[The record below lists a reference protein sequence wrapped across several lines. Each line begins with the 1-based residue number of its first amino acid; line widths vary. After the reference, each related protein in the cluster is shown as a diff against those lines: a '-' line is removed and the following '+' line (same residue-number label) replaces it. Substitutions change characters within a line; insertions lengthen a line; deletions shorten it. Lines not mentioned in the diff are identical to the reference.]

1 MVEEG
6 GVEPPYIPATSK
18 LPGNVARLVVNPD
31 SFYPL
36 KTKLM
41 ANIKYSFAQNAYL
54 CTQIHV
60 SLINLSLMALYVLE
74 FQAEFQTVLPEEE
87 LKRQLY
93 PVHLMLDGVTE
104 TFSRN
109 IGIPKYSCS
118 GEELCVPGLS
128 AFRYSAVMQMGKS
141 RLDILDRLLLSFQPL
156 LRELLPSCT
165 LRWNLK
171 ELHFSS

>member
-1 MVEEG
+1 
-6 GVEPPYIPATSK
+6 
-18 LPGNVARLVVNPD
+18 
-31 SFYPL
+31 
-36 KTKLM
+36 
-41 ANIKYSFAQNAYL
+41 
-54 CTQIHV
+54 
-60 SLINLSLMALYVLE
+60 MALYVLE

-87 LKRQLY
+87 LKRKLY

-109 IGIPKYSCS
+109 TGIPKYSCS
-118 GEELCVPGLS
+118 REELCVPGLS
-128 AFRYSAVMQMGKS
+128 AFQYSAVMQMGKS

>member
-1 MVEEG
+1 
-6 GVEPPYIPATSK
+6 
-18 LPGNVARLVVNPD
+18 
-31 SFYPL
+31 
-36 KTKLM
+36 
-41 ANIKYSFAQNAYL
+41 
-54 CTQIHV
+54 
-60 SLINLSLMALYVLE
+60 MALYVLE

-87 LKRQLY
+87 LKRKLY

-141 RLDILDRLLLSFQPL
+141 RLDILDRLLPSFQPL

>member
-1 MVEEG
+1 M
-6 GVEPPYIPATSK
+6 T
-18 LPGNVARLVVNPD
+18 
-31 SFYPL
+31 
-36 KTKLM
+36 
-41 ANIKYSFAQNAYL
+41 NIKYFFAQNAYL

-109 IGIPKYSCS
+109 TGIPKYSCS

>member
-1 MVEEG
+1 
-6 GVEPPYIPATSK
+6 
-18 LPGNVARLVVNPD
+18 
-31 SFYPL
+31 
-36 KTKLM
+36 
-41 ANIKYSFAQNAYL
+41 
-54 CTQIHV
+54 
-60 SLINLSLMALYVLE
+60 MALYVLE

-141 RLDILDRLLLSFQPL
+141 RLDILDQLLLSFQPL